1 MAETAIVVDTTDGF
15 VDLRFPVIQS
25 RVSDD
30 GEASLVLGGTY
41 NGHRIAISVL
51 LQAGMLP
58 SDLFSE
64 PAQVNATFDGIRMLA
79 DPESTVN
86 LANLFIQ
93 EYGEDRLA
101 AAKPLDLSFTAVA
114 LEGDPR
120 KIATEEVKFKLFHET
135 GSTDDEEGPEY
146 FEMFFNLNLLSNT
159 AELNEKDNDF
169 RIGVL
174 NALKT
179 EPQ

>member
-1 MAETAIVVDTTDGF
+1 MAETTILVDTSDGF

-25 RVSDD
+25 MVADD
-30 GEASLVLGGTY
+30 GEASLVLDGTY
-41 NGHRIAISVL
+41 AGHRIKISVQ

-64 PAQVNATFDGIRMLA
+64 PAQINAYSDGISVSA
-79 DPESTVN
+79 DSESAAN
-86 LANLFIQ
+86 LANLFI
-93 EYGEDRLA
+93 ESYGADRLA
-101 AAKPLDLSFTAVA
+101 TAIPLDLSLTAVA

-135 GSTDDEEGPEY
+135 GSPDDEEGPEY
-146 FEMFFNLNLLSNT
+146 FEMFFNVNLGSNT
-159 AELNEKDNDF
+159 AGLNEKDNDF
-169 RIGVL
+169 RVGVL

-179 EPQ
+179 EPK